1 MLGEPVPV
9 DDRQPWTRA
18 GVTHEEWVGARMKA
32 AALERSAQRALDEI
46 GASHP
51 DREERTRLLRF
62 ARDVVRAVEEGDA
75 ETVALVLRHGGRSP

>member
-1 MLGEPVPV
+1 M
-9 DDRQPWTRA
+9 DDRRPWARA

-51 DREERTRLLRF
+51 DRGERTRLLRF
-62 ARDVVRAVEEGDA
+62 AQDVIRAVEEGDP
-75 ETVALVLRHGGRSP
+75 ETVAIVLRQGDRPA